1 MFWIST
7 KDIPTER
14 EDLLKTS
21 LGNWLRVKII
31 IGGPAMNKALQ
42 KSLWILFLAVLLLGV
57 PRLSGAIADLFNF
70 QAIDPDGSYAWISV
84 HHIAQALIF
93 IFIIAATARF
103 KPLDFGFKWGHKEAG
118 KKYVLLFTLIFSAGS
133 LVNHVITIFT
143 GAFQPFPYPLTATN
157 IFGQMGFQLFL
168 SGPSEELIFRAFAI
182 TMLALVI
189 RGRFF
194 KGKISYA
201 NLIAAVIFGL
211 AHVGISFDPFTLNY
225 HPFQV
230 ILSIGLG
237 IVYGDCYEKTGSVY
251 YPMILHSISNVVM
264 VGLTIIA
271 TFLLT

>member
-1 MFWIST
+1 
-7 KDIPTER
+7 
-14 EDLLKTS
+14 
-21 LGNWLRVKII
+21 
-31 IGGPAMNKALQ
+31 MNKAFQ
-42 KSLWILFLAVLLLGV
+42 NSLWILLLTVLLLGV
-57 PRLSGAIADLFNF
+57 PRLAGAIADLFSY

-84 HHIAQALIF
+84 HHIAQAIIF
-93 IFIIAATARF
+93 IFIIAAITRH
-103 KPLDFGFKWGHKEAG
+103 KPLGFGFKWGNKEAG
-118 KKYVLLFTLIFSAGS
+118 KKYVLLFTLIFGAGS
-133 LVNHVITIFT
+133 LVTHAITILA

-157 IFGQMGFQLFL
+157 IFGQMGFQLLL

-189 RGRFF
+189 RGRFL

-201 NLIAAVIFGL
+201 NFIAAVIFGL
-211 AHVGISFDPFTLNY
+211 AHVGISFNPFTLAY

-237 IVYGDCYEKTGSVY
+237 VVYGDCYEKTGSVY

-264 VGLTIIA
+264 VGLTITA